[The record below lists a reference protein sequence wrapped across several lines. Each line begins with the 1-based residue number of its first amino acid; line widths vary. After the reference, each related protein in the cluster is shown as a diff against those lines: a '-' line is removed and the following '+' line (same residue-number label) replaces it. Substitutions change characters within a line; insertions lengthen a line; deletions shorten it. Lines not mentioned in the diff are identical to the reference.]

1 MVSVVSYPNCCGGK
15 VIQGFTGPEEE
26 VLNSFLNALHAW
38 GNNRYLLKFVLN
50 QDQIRR
56 YPRVLEAAANAGF
69 VISATWVNGGHNSN
83 LVEFQRARF
92 RRRSIREEAE
102 RMGWQGQL
110 IQPTM
115 IGELPAITNP
125 PPRNAVRAA
134 NQWRTDGRGNRI
146 VLGDRVIVT
155 SQRSQFRRRF
165 GQVVHFSMNWEGT
178 GVNRVFVHIRIE
190 DSGSVIRLVA
200 GSVAKVNENGVL
212 IEPTAQEE
220 PQRPQYLYDER
231 PVIETEDAPQ
241 QAERTVVF
249 STYHNFFRDG
259 RTGGGFDTLEE
270 AIAAAPLCYNQ
281 RRRDIYSDGT
291 VEWTELPR

>member
-1 MVSVVSYPNCCGGK
+1 MVTVVSYPNCCGGK

-26 VLNSFLNALHAW
+26 VLNSFLNALHTW
-38 GNNRYLLKFVLN
+38 GNSRYLLKFVLN

-69 VISATWVNGGHNSN
+69 VISATWVNGGHDSD

-102 RMGWQGQL
+102 LMGWQGQL

-115 IGELPAITNP
+115 IGELPAITNL
-125 PPRNAVRAA
+125 PPRIAALAA
-134 NQWRTDGRGNRI
+134 NLRRRDGRGNRI
-146 VLGDRVIVT
+146 THGDRVIVT
-155 SQRSQFRRRF
+155 SQRSRYHRLF
-165 GQVVHFSMNWEGT
+165 GRITHFSTNWEGT
-178 GVNRVFVHIRIE
+178 GVNRTFVHIHIE
-190 DSGSVIRLVA
+190 GSGDVIRLVA

-212 IEPTAQEE
+212 IEPIAQEE
-220 PQRPQYLYDER
+220 PRGPQYLYDER
-231 PVIETEDAPQ
+231 PVIATEDAPQ

-270 AIAAAPLCYNQ
+270 AIAVAPLCYNQ